1 MSVPV
6 NPALIPPGPATGTPP
21 VSPAE
26 KARRAG
32 QSTTGPGFAQVLRE
46 TSTATRPAAP
56 TAPGVGGT
64 TSAPVNFSGHALQR
78 LERRGISVDAN
89 VQQRLG
95 EGVDRAASKGSRTA
109 VVLIDDNAFV
119 VGVPARTV
127 VTAVDRG
134 SMKEHVFTNID
145 SAVIA

>member
-1 MSVPV
+1 MTIPV
-6 NPALIPPGPATGTPP
+6 NPALVPPGPSGTPP
-21 VSPAE
+21 VGPTE
-26 KARRAG
+26 KSRRVGG
-32 QSTTGPGFAQVLRE
+32 QSPSGPGFAQVLRE
-46 TSTATRPAAP
+46 TSTATRP
-56 TAPGVGGT
+56 TATPATARPG
-64 TSAPVNFSGHALQR
+64 SPAPVNFSGHALQR
-78 LERRGISVDAN
+78 LERRGINVDAD
-89 VQQRLG
+89 VKQRLG

-109 VVLIDDNAFV
+109 VVLIDENAFV

>member
-1 MSVPV
+1 MSLPV
-6 NPALIPPGPATGTPP
+6 NPALVPPGPATGTPP
-21 VSPAE
+21 VAPAE
-26 KARRAG
+26 RARRTG
-32 QSTTGPGFAQVLRE
+32 QTPSGPGFAQVLRE

-56 TAPGVGGT
+56 APSGAGS
-64 TSAPVNFSGHALQR
+64 SAPVNFSGHALQR
-78 LERRGISVDAN
+78 LERRGITVDAD
-89 VQQRLG
+89 VTQRLG